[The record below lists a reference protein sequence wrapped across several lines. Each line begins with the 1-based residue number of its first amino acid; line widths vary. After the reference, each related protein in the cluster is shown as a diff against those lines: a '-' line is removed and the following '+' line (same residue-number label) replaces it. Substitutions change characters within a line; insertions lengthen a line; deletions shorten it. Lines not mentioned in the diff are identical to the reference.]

1 MLSLSVPAMGF
12 IHQRAQATEPA
23 AAITD
28 WYRTPDLR
36 RARLRAQTHLQL
48 LEDMRSIAELTR
60 PEESVMWVT
69 PSYIALLADRRALA
83 APDAQLNADAYREAV
98 RKARPDYVFLSRYH
112 PRDTLRD
119 SAWQAG
125 VRALAYDAKPVHTS
139 TQDNG
144 SIVSS
149 ILLRPAR

>member
-1 MLSLSVPAMGF
+1 MAF
-12 IHQRAQATEPA
+12 IHQRAQAGGAVTS
-23 AAITD
+23 ITD
-28 WYRTPDLR
+28 WYRTPDLK
-36 RARLRAQTHLQL
+36 RAGLRAQTHLL
-48 LEDMRSIAELTR
+48 LFDDMRAIRELTR

-69 PSYIALLADRRALA
+69 PSYIALLADRRGLA
-83 APDAQLNADAYREAV
+83 APDARLGADAYREAV
-98 RKARPDYVFLSRYH
+98 RKARPDYVFISRYH

-125 VRALAYDAKPVHTS
+125 VRALAYDGKPVHSS
-139 TQDNG
+139 TQDGG